1 MSATATLLPRWTK
14 RVSIEDGGRD
24 PLGLSR
30 VSAMIT
36 DYLLHGIITQTYRAR
51 YYSFYCWIIW
61 HIEETEPA
69 KSYREF
75 ADSFQRRD
83 TFFTLASLEAGAEF
97 HLAGVQTAKE
107 KLAAARSRQQG
118 HFG

>member
-1 MSATATLLPRWTK
+1 MSTTAALLPRWTK

-61 HIEETEPA
+61 HIDETERATIIP
-69 KSYREF
+69 
-75 ADSFQRRD
+75 
-83 TFFTLASLEAGAEF
+83 
-97 HLAGVQTAKE
+97 
-107 KLAAARSRQQG
+107 
-118 HFG
+118 